1 MALVIGSGI
10 TIGGGIS
17 IVEEG
22 GGGGSP
28 VTYIQGVD
36 YDGPLSVTYNTTG
49 TVFTIRGAL
58 WINTAG
64 FDILKSQPSGAVY
77 TVIWQAG
84 PNPPASGTL
93 TTSTTWSDQGGDVY
107 TCSATGIDTTPYNA
121 GITSITFTPA

>member
-1 MALVIGSGI
+1 MALVIGPGI

-17 IVEEG
+17 VQAG
-22 GGGGSP
+22 GGAPPSP

-36 YDGPLSVTYNTTG
+36 YDGALSVTYNTTG

-64 FDILKSQPSGAVY
+64 FNILKSQPSGIVY

-84 PNPPASGTL
+84 PNPPGPGTL
-93 TTSTTWSDQGGDVY
+93 TTSSTWADQGGDVY
-107 TCSATGIDTTPYNA
+107 TSSATGIDTTPYNA
-121 GITSITFTPA
+121 AITSITFTPA

>member
-1 MALVIGSGI
+1 MTVSVGAGWSICAGVSL
-10 TIGGGIS
+10 GGA
-17 IVEEG
+17 G

-36 YDGPLSVTYNTTG
+36 FDGPLSVTYNTMG

-64 FDILKSQPSGAVY
+64 FNILKSQPSGAVY

-93 TTSTTWSDQGGDVY
+93 TTSTTWADQGGDIY
-107 TCSATGIDTTPYNA
+107 TSSATGIDTTPYNA